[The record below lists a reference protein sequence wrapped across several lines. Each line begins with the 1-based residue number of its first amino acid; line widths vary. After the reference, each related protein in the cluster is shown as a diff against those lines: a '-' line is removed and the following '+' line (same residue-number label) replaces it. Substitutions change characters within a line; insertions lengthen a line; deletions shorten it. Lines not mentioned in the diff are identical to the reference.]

1 VNASASTAAR
11 RFDPLSHRGDAKAF
25 RTEVAAWLSASVP
38 ADWMNRVRTGGE
50 HAYVALQREWF
61 EALRA
66 VGLHTAH
73 WPKDWGGEE
82 LSLSEQVILYEELAR
97 ASAPYTDMF
106 TISLYHLPA
115 TLFAHGT
122 PEQRERYLAGVR
134 DRGEVWCQGF
144 SEPGAGSDLASLRTR
159 AERQRRDGREVFV
172 VNGQKVWSSHGVL
185 ADYCLLLARTDPNA
199 PRKQSGISYFIL
211 DMKTPG
217 VTVRPIR
224 QITAEAE
231 FAEIFLED
239 VVIPVENLIG
249 AENDGWRIAQ
259 STLTAE
265 RGILIF
271 EYGERLHHAIAREAT
286 HARDTWLLDPVLA
299 QEFSTFYPR
308 ARALSLLMRQMLAEI
323 AADPHRGGGESATY
337 IKLYWAMLLQDY
349 NSFLVRAEG
358 LNAQLLTPPIRCGG
372 LTTGDHM
379 YDFLKSYSWTIAGGS
394 NEVMRNV
401 ISERLLGLPR

>member
-1 VNASASTAAR
+1 MNASASVPTR
-11 RFDPLSHRGDAKAF
+11 RFDPLSHRGDTKAF
-25 RTEVAAWLSASVP
+25 RAEVAAWLSASVP
-38 ADWMNRVRTGGE
+38 SDWMNRVRTGGE
-50 HAYVALQREWF
+50 HAYVALQREWL

-122 PEQRERYLAGVR
+122 PGQRECYLAGVR

-159 AERQRRDGREVFV
+159 AERQRRDGRDVFV
-172 VNGQKVWSSHGVL
+172 VNGQKIWSSHGVL

-199 PRKQSGISYFIL
+199 SRKQSGISYFIL

-224 QITAEAE
+224 QITGEAE
-231 FAEIFLED
+231 FAEIFLD
-239 VVIPVENLIG
+239 GVVIPIENLLG

-271 EYGERLHHAIAREAT
+271 EYGERLRHAIAREAM
-286 HARDTWLLDPVLA
+286 HARDTWLLDPALA

-308 ARALSLLMRQMLAEI
+308 ARALSVLMRQMLAEI
-323 AADPHRGGGESATY
+323 AADPHGGAGQLATY

-349 NSFLVRAEG
+349 NGFLVRAEG